1 MILGTMSLV
10 PEHIL
15 LFPIFF
21 NFIFMKRFF
30 LWMLVIGVVCSSLQA
45 FATESPI
52 QKIYKIESY
61 KWDEI
66 NGVYDYIWHG
76 SAVLIGKNKIITNAH
91 VILGEDDLPTGNYNL
106 CISDSFE
113 TAPKC
118 KTSLKLLQYD
128 KTNDLAI
135 LEPTKNL
142 SLGTPVETS
151 TKKLELWEAVKVYGY
166 PANGGETITLTE
178 GKVSGLDNGHYKI
191 DANIDAGNSWGGT
204 FDKDGKF
211 IGIPYIAS
219 VGYST
224 LGYIIPISMV
234 QDFIAWKGD
243 IIKYTKIEEKFI
255 KYIDK
260 NNAALLTQKIDNPY
274 IGFDNFQKYGF
285 TLKKVDEK
293 WESVLSNYTLYSKT
307 LNTSISLWLDQIYG
321 KVKIGRSIDLD
332 KLKEKFS
339 TVVEK
344 KDITLGGKKIN
355 KMVALVWL
363 KKDDGTVDKNFV
375 SLSFNLSNGLS
386 YIIETQNYGA
396 EKKALNSAISLFVKN
411 LQIKKEI
418 PLLNKVTFTN
428 IPASFDVI
436 PDMNVRE
443 SFDGT
448 NFIFDSSVIQ
458 NGAIIISKMFDKEWD
473 ESLGKSTLEE
483 LVKKT
488 AKSYDTYMGAD
499 NDIQIEIK
507 KNALWMYYSNM
518 IITKKKTGEVTY
530 GSDFF
535 TKVGKEVYNVS
546 IGYWINK
553 PDADLEKKYFQ
564 FIDTINLTW
573 TFPYKSASVGKINIE
588 DETGTWTTTSASG
601 STTVQQ

>member
-66 NGVYDYIWHG
+66 NGVYNYVWHG

-151 TKKLELWEAVKVYGY
+151 TKKLELGEAVKVYGY

-219 VGYST
+219 VWYST

-243 IIKYTKIEEKFI
+243 LIKYAKIEEKFI

-260 NNAALLTQKIDNPY
+260 NNTALLTQKIDNPY

-285 TLKKVDEK
+285 TLRKVDEK
-293 WESVLSNYTLYSKT
+293 WDSMLSEYALYSKT
-307 LNTSISLWLDQIYG
+307 QNTSISIELTPVYG
-321 KVKIGRSIDLD
+321 KNRLSNSIDLD
-332 KLKEKFS
+332 KLKESFS
-339 TVVEK
+339 VVVEK
-344 KDITLGGKKIN
+344 KNITLGGKKIN
-355 KMVALVWL
+355 RMVALVWL
-363 KKDDGTVDKNFV
+363 KKEDGTVDKNYV
-375 SLSFNLSNGLS
+375 SLLFGLSNGLS
-386 YIIETQNYGA
+386 YEIATENYGA
-396 EKKALNSAISLFVKN
+396 EKKALNGAINLLIKN

-418 PLLNKVTFTN
+418 PLLEKLTFTN
-428 IPASFDVI
+428 IPVSFEVI
-436 PDMNVRE
+436 PDMNIRQ
-443 SFDGT
+443 SFSKMY
-448 NFIFDSSVIQ
+448 FIFDSSMIQ
-458 NGAIIISKMFDKEWD
+458 NGVISISKFFDNEW
-473 ESLGKSTLEE
+473 ENSLDKYTFEE
-483 LVKKT
+483 IVKKT
-488 AKSYDTYMGAD
+488 AKSYGTYMGAD

-530 GSDFF
+530 GSTFF
-535 TKVGKEVYNVS
+535 TKVDKTIHTLETGYS
-546 IGYWINK
+546 IAK
-553 PDADLEKKYFQ
+553 KDPELEKKYFQ
-564 FIDTINLTW
+564 FIDTVNLTG
-573 TFPYKSASVGKINIE
+573 TLPYKSASVGKISTE
-588 DETGTWTTTSASG
+588 DETGTWTTSG
-601 STTVQQ
+601 SGGTTVQQ